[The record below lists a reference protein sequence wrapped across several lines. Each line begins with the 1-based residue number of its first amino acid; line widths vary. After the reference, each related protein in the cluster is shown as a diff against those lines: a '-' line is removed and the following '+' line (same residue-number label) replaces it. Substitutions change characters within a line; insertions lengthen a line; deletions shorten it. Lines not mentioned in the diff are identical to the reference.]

1 MLWHGPCVCW
11 DLGNEEQFG
20 PSRVILAKPL
30 LRVFPSQTLIFSL
43 QPLSTS
49 SRGFVCSISSPVP
62 VVLLGVSIMAMVRQ
76 GIIRDLISTVKPE
89 LFSIFPFHPKS
100 RTGLLCTVTC
110 RCWSQ
115 AVGSSHLIENPLSL
129 EQ

>member
-1 MLWHGPCVCW
+1 MLRRGPCVCW
-11 DLGNEEQFG
+11 GLGNEEQFG
-20 PSRVILAKPL
+20 PSHVILAKPL

-100 RTGLLCTVTC
+100 RMAFLCTVTC

-115 AVGSSHLIENPLSL
+115 AVGSSHLIANPLCL